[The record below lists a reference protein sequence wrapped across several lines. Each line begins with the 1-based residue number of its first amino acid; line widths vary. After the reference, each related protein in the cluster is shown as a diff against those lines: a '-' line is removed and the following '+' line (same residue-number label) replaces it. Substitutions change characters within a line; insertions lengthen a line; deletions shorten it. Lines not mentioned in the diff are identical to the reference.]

1 MLVHLLVPYTIMG
14 SGLMTFIINVTC
26 SIIITKYHTVAAI
39 DRQNIIKESYYNFD
53 FNKAIFINIHY
64 NFISYIVYWDIP
76 YSPPFHFRP
85 FQLHQKWETLMLGK
99 FFCFIHLII
108 ILKFKTGRN
117 SLHMCKGKNNMGR
130 K

>member
-64 NFISYIVYWDIP
+64 NFISYSVYWDI
-76 YSPPFHFRP
+76 FMHLHF
-85 FQLHQKWETLMLGK
+85 
-99 FFCFIHLII
+99 
-108 ILKFKTGRN
+108 ILDHFNCIRNGR
-117 SLHMCKGKNNMGR
+117 H
-130 K
+130 

>member
-64 NFISYIVYWDIP
+64 NFISYSVYWDIILD
-76 YSPPFHFRP
+76 HFNCIRN
-85 FQLHQKWETLMLGK
+85 
-99 FFCFIHLII
+99 
-108 ILKFKTGRN
+108 GR
-117 SLHMCKGKNNMGR
+117 H
-130 K
+130 